1 MNAPLRRWSLSE
13 EVTIV
18 KMRREN
24 ACAKMIARE
33 LGRTPESV
41 GQHVHKMRQRAHIT
55 QHRLEEIAL
64 LERLLE
70 EAASPEIHARE
81 RV

>member
-24 ACAKMIARE
+24 ACAKMIARR

-41 GQHVHKMRQRAHIT
+41 GQHVHKMKQRAP
-55 QHRLEEIAL
+55 RLEQYRAEEMAL
-64 LERLLE
+64 LERMLE
-70 EAASPEIHARE
+70 EQARGDGRE
-81 RV
+81 RI